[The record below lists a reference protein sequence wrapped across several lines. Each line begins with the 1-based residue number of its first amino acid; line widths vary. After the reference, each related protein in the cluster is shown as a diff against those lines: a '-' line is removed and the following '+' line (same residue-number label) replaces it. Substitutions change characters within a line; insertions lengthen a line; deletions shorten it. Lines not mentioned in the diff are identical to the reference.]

1 MVDTRTVI
9 GGTIE
14 VFGAQLFVVCGLAM
28 QKVAVM
34 KIIETNRLR
43 AAEEDAA
50 TGRMEG
56 SGADGGG
63 ETLGDEDGLLGVSPR
78 QDAAAGDTGSEI
90 MTVVS
95 EATLLEQDPGAVN
108 DTQVPEVCEL
118 FSSRVWL
125 LGFLVFLIGNISE
138 LVALSLA
145 SQTDIALLTNFA
157 LIWNT
162 LVSVFI
168 FKEGFNVKP
177 VFCECS
183 YRLVRRWDLL
193 HIVILL
199 FGCMLAVVCTP
210 ATPEDDRDAKELLHQ
225 WGSPPYVYWG
235 GFMLVAM
242 FVTSLILVRNWRNLK
257 TGNLNAALIAGLCG
271 FMSAFCVTLSKV
283 ATTLL
288 SQTFR
293 GHNQY
298 GNPEAVF
305 LTCLWLTMLLT
316 QLFLLNVALGA
327 FEQGLVIP
335 IYEVTGTI
343 ASITSGILFYR
354 TYKDFTELG
363 WYGFG
368 VGVVM
373 MCWGVWLVA
382 HREVHSAQELSNS
395 LYENLSAVDD
405 LLGLPGFVS
414 PSAAASQSAALG
426 AFEEGR
432 GGYEHMDDATRRLYG
447 LADDRA
453 QLVPSPSA
461 QPPPASSAAV
471 MPTNAGPATISP
483 ARAAARAGAA
493 GAAPAMEYTSL
504 RAASQQQQQHQQ
516 QQRQQQQSTPP
527 RGQQQQQ
534 QADAKTR
541 RTTPVR
547 TASSRSK
554 QEP

>member
-1 MVDTRTVI
+1 MVDTRTLI

-14 VFGAQLFVVCGLAM
+14 VFAAQLFVVCGLAM

-50 TGRMEG
+50 TGRVEG

-63 ETLGDEDGLLGVSPR
+63 EALGDEDGLLGVSPR
-78 QDAAAGDTGSEI
+78 QDARAGDTGSEI

-108 DTQVPEVCEL
+108 DTQVPDVCDL

-177 VFCECS
+177 MYCECS
-183 YRLVRRWDLL
+183 YRLVRRWDLF

-242 FVTSLILVRNWRNLK
+242 FIASLILVRNWRNLK

-288 SQTFR
+288 SQTIR
-293 GHNQY
+293 GHNQF

-368 VGVVM
+368 VGVAM

-405 LLGLPGFVS
+405 LLRLPGFVS
-414 PSAAASQSAALG
+414 PTNTASQSAALG

-447 LADDRA
+447 LSDDRA
-453 QLVPSPSA
+453 QVASSSSA
-461 QPPPASSAAV
+461 QPHMATSAAR
-471 MPTNAGPATISP
+471 MPTRGPSTP
-483 ARAAARAGAA
+483 GRAARADAA
-493 GAAPAMEYTSL
+493 SAAPSLEYTSL
-504 RAASQQQQQHQQ
+504 RMASQQ
-516 QQRQQQQSTPP
+516 QQQQSTPP
-527 RGQQQQQ
+527 RGQQVLQQQ
-534 QADAKTR
+534 EQADARTPHRKTPLKI
-541 RTTPVR
+541 T
-547 TASSRSK
+547 SSRSK